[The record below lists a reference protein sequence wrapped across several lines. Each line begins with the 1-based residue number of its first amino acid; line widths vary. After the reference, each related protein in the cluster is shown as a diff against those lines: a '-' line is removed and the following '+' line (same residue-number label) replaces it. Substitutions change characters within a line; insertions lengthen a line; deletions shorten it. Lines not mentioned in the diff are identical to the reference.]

1 MGRIAATGGAAQE
14 HIGIATQVLFG
25 FVVGKPPA
33 EVAVQG
39 HQVEVRLQG
48 VMVGGHQ
55 LDHGRMPVVPGA
67 AGQGLALVIPLPH
80 PIAFPISHPPADLAI
95 EARGA
100 KHQINGAGEEAFAH
114 HGQLPQ
120 AVGVAGAKR
129 AAGVVG
135 KGCLQ
140 ALGGD
145 PANGEIEVE
154 FVEPRVNGQ
163 LVELEAAQGAAKG
176 GGQQLFN
183 PQDHG
188 LGVGGGNA

>member
-1 MGRIAATGGAAQE
+1 
-14 HIGIATQVLFG
+14 
-25 FVVGKPPA
+25 
-33 EVAVQG
+33 
-39 HQVEVRLQG
+39 
-48 VMVGGHQ
+48 MVGGHQ
-55 LDHGRMPVVPGA
+55 LDHRRGAVVPGA
-67 AGQGLALVIPLPH
+67 AGQGLALVIPFPK
-80 PIAFPISHPPADLAI
+80 PIAFPIGHPPADLAI

-120 AVGVAGAKR
+120 AVGVAGSKR

-140 ALGGD
+140 VLGGD

-163 LVELEAAQGAAKG
+163 VVELEAAQGAAKG

-183 PQDHG
+183 PQDYG
-188 LGVGGGNA
+188 IGVGGGDA